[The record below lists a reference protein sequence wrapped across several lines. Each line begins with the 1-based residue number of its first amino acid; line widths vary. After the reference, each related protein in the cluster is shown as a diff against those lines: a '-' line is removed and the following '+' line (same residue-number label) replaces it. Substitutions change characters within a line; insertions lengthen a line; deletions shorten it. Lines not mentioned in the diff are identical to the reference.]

1 MEIFKIIT
9 LILSGLLLLFIG
21 AMRLINPI
29 KTYFNN
35 SGIKLE
41 EDASLLNEM
50 RGVSGVMLFGGVLI
64 LLGIIIPKLTFTS
77 FIVSI
82 LIFCGF
88 AIGRILSLSFD
99 GKPNKLII
107 QGLVS
112 ELVLTALN
120 IICLVSILI
129 I

>member
-9 LILSGLLLLFIG
+9 LVLSGSLLLFVG
-21 AMRLINPI
+21 MMRLSNPI
-29 KTYFNN
+29 KTYLKN

-41 EDASLLNEM
+41 RDANLLNEM
-50 RGVSGVMLFGGVLI
+50 RGVSGVMIFGGILI

-77 FIVSI
+77 FIVAI

-88 AIGRILSLSFD
+88 AIGRILSLSLD

-120 IICLVSILI
+120 IICLVSILTI
-129 I
+129 